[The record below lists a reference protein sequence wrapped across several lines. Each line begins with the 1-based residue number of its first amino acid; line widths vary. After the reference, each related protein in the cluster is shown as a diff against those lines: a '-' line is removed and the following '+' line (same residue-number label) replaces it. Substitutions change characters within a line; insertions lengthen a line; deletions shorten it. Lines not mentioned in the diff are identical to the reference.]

1 MGPFQADPA
10 GTTPVAHH
18 TQIQFLCRWRL
29 IKSCRYARGLRLR
42 TFIPYVYVCCLFE
55 WVQYK
60 NLLNCFFYIAYVFIY
75 LIACVFIHHVIR
87 VIASVIDCFFWS
99 TANVWLF
106 PNFPILNSLIIFL
119 TELNGCRLW
128 RRWAAF
134 GPRWFPRSWRDPQ
147 NKNSMHSCQKSI
159 W

>member
-18 TQIQFLCRWRL
+18 TQIQLLCRWRL
-29 IKSCRYARGLRLR
+29 IRSCRYARGLRLR
-42 TFIPYVYVCCLFE
+42 IFIPYVYVCCLVE

-60 NLLNCFFYIAYVFIY
+60 NLLNCFTYIASVLIYLIDCVFIY
-75 LIACVFIHHVIR
+75 WWGWLPVWLIA
-87 VIASVIDCFFWS
+87 FFEALKRCGFS
-99 TANVWLF
+99 R
-106 PNFPILNSLIIFL
+106 ILNSLIIFL
-119 TELNGCRLW
+119 TVLNGCRLW

-134 GPRWFPRSWRDPQ
+134 GPRWFPRTWRDPQ
-147 NKNSMHSCQKSI
+147 KKNSMHSCQKSI